1 VSHSIES
8 IETSG
13 VSVSAFWITA
23 PCGVSLSGFGEEV
36 LDDMSGVGFL
46 GAHFTH
52 DVLLDLVSHNFES
65 MLGRLT
71 SILIFLPLSLSSVR
85 DLAMILK
92 RTVSRES
99 IPNNVSWPNHAWSG
113 VVLEALN
120 IAIGITAGAWFSPL
134 GEGMDQS
141 SSVSDDGGLS
151 SSDSVYHSLGSTVEV
166 HGNLLCLLGLGLSLE
181 PVSPLLGVVGKV
193 LPVGREVDLSVG
205 VVLAW
210 GLNINS
216 HFSEMSLVALDSAS
230 FMLWSHGV
238 QFIAPF

>member
-1 VSHSIES
+1 MFHSIES

-65 MLGRLT
+65 MLGRLS
-71 SILIFLPLSLSSVR
+71 SILIFLPLSVSSVR

-99 IPNNVSWPNHAWSG
+99 IPNSVSINHAWSG

-120 IAIGITAGAWFSPL
+120 IGIGITAGAWFSPL

-141 SSVSDDGGLS
+141 SSVSDDVSLS
-151 SSDSVYHSLGSTVEV
+151 GSDGVYHLLGGTVEV
-166 HGNLLCLLGLGLSLE
+166 HGNLLSLL
-181 PVSPLLGVVGKV
+181 
-193 LPVGREVDLSVG
+193 
-205 VVLAW
+205 
-210 GLNINS
+210 
-216 HFSEMSLVALDSAS
+216 
-230 FMLWSHGV
+230 
-238 QFIAPF
+238 